1 MVKLTLNGKEI
12 SPDDVVLNDDVIEII
27 SSVIDR

>member
-27 SSVIDR
+27 ASVIDR

>member
-27 SSVIDR
+27 VSVIDR

>member
-12 SPDDVVLNDDVIEII
+12 NPDDVVLNDDVIEII
-27 SSVIDR
+27 ASVIDR